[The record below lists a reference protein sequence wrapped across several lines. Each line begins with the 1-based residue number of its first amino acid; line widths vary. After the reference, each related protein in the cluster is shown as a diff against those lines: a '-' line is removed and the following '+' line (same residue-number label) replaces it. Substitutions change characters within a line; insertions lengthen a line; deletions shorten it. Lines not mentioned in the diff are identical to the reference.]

1 MRKSQKIRETFLD
14 FFAQKDHKIVSSASL
29 IPKDDP
35 TLLFTNAGMNQ
46 FKNVFLGLEDR
57 SYSRAASVQK
67 CMRASGKHNDLEQV
81 GKTNKHHTFFE
92 MLGNFSF
99 GDYFKKE
106 AIQYSWE
113 LMTKIFNLEKDRL
126 YITVYEEDEEAF
138 SLWKKDVGVPPDKIY
153 GMGKEHNYW
162 AMGDTGPCGPCSEI
176 HYDLDPSLEKGDPQ
190 SLIESGSDRFLELW
204 NLVFMQYYQDEQGNI
219 HPLPSPSIDT
229 GMGLERMATVL
240 QGKKT
245 NYETDLFAPLIE
257 GVCEICSKEY
267 PSHDQSDI
275 SVRIISD
282 HIRAVAFLIGDG
294 VTPSNEGRGYILRR
308 LIRRAFRK
316 GKWLGIEEP
325 FLYRMVSLVSDI
337 MKDTYPELI
346 SSANYISNVC
356 LSEEKRFAQTLHSG
370 MRVFNQ
376 YIEEVKKKNRKTLPG
391 DKLFKLYD
399 TFGFP
404 VDLSQEL
411 AAERG
416 MNVDQKGFYRELE
429 KQREKARRSWK
440 GEAQKKEKEIYKPL
454 KEYSMEYVGYETE
467 RVPEAK
473 VISIMKN
480 GQQVQELKKGASG
493 EIFLDKTPFYAEAG
507 GQIGD
512 SGVLKNPH
520 FSGIV
525 ENTYSPVPGVM
536 AHQVKGVGGKISVG
550 DIVEASVDRQRRKAI
565 SQNHTATHL
574 LHASLRYYL
583 GDHVKQSGSLVSP
596 DRLRFDFTHYSPLD
610 DSEIRE
616 IEDLINTK
624 IREDL
629 PVQTKVTTLEEG
641 IKEGAV
647 AIFEEKYGEKVR
659 MITIGDFSKELCGG
673 VHVQS
678 TGEIGLFKII
688 SETSIAAGMRR
699 LEAVTGEEA
708 VKYTQEIE
716 GLLNSLQKR
725 LNSPREEI
733 LNQVDKLKDSLKS
746 KEKEN
751 KSLRQKLAHARYQKS
766 EDEVKK
772 IKGVPVM
779 VQEVKGL
786 SNNELRELADSLKQ
800 KLGSGIVVLGTARD
814 QKVFLVTTV
823 TKDLLD
829 RIKANEFIKKIAP
842 IVEGGGGGRPD
853 FAQAGGSKPEKL
865 NQSLQKS
872 YNILEQMLS

>member
-1 MRKSQKIRETFLD
+1 MKSQKIREIFLD
-14 FFAQKDHKIVSSASL
+14 FFAQKDHKIVSSSSL

-46 FKNVFLGLEDR
+46 FKNVFLGLEER

-67 CMRASGKHNDLEQV
+67 CIRASGKHNDLEQV

-106 AIQYSWE
+106 AIVYSWE
-113 LMTKIFNLEKDRL
+113 LMTEVFNFKKEKL

-138 SLWKKDVGVPPDKIY
+138 SIWKDHVGISPERIY

-162 AMGDTGPCGPCSEI
+162 AMGETGPCGPCSEI
-176 HYDLDPSLEKGDPQ
+176 HYDLDTSMEKGAPKA
-190 SLIESGSDRFLELW
+190 LIESGSDRFLELW
-204 NLVFMQYYQDEQGNI
+204 NLVFMQYHQDEKGNI

-240 QGKKT
+240 QGEKS
-245 NYETDLFAPLIE
+245 NYDTDLFAPLIE
-257 GVCEICSKEY
+257 GICDLCSKEY
-267 PSHDQSDI
+267 PSSNQSDV
-275 SVRIISD
+275 SVRVISD
-282 HIRAVAFLIGDG
+282 HLRAVAFLIGDG
-294 VTPSNEGRGYILRR
+294 VMPSNEGRGYILRR
-308 LIRRAFRK
+308 LIRRAFRQ
-316 GKWLGIEEP
+316 GRWLEIEEP
-325 FLYRMVSLVSDI
+325 FLYRLTGLVSDI
-337 MKDTYPELI
+337 MKETYPELI
-346 SSANYISNVC
+346 SSSQYISNVC

-370 MRVFNQ
+370 LRVFNQ
-376 YIEEVKKKNRKTLPG
+376 YMEEARQNNQEILPG

-404 VDLSQEL
+404 LDLSQDL
-411 AAERG
+411 AAEEG
-416 MNVDQKGFYRELE
+416 MSVDQDGFYKELE

-454 KEYSMEYVGYETE
+454 KEYPMEYVGYETE
-467 RVPEAK
+467 SVPEAK
-473 VISIMKN
+473 VVSIMKKSR
-480 GQQVQELKKGASG
+480 QVRELKEGESG
-493 EIFLDKTPFYAEAG
+493 EIFLQKTPFYAEAG

-512 SGVLKNPH
+512 SGVLKNSH
-520 FSGIV
+520 FSGVV
-525 ENTYSPVPGVM
+525 ENTYSPLPGVI
-536 AHQVKGVGGKISVG
+536 AHQVKGLGGEVSVG
-550 DIVEASVDRQRRKAI
+550 EAVEASVDREKRKAI

-596 DRLRFDFTHYSPLD
+596 VRFRFDFTHFSPLS
-610 DSEIRE
+610 DSEIKE
-616 IEDLINTK
+616 IEGLINRK
-624 IREDL
+624 IRENI
-629 PVQTKVTTLEEG
+629 PVQTKVTTVEEG

-659 MITIGDFSKELCGG
+659 MITIDDFSKELCGG

-678 TGEIGLFKII
+678 TGEIGLFKIT

-699 LEAVTGEEA
+699 IEAVTGEEA
-708 VKYTQEIE
+708 LKYTQEVEDI
-716 GLLNSLQKR
+716 LDSLQKR
-725 LNSPREEI
+725 LNSPQSE
-733 LNQVDKLKDSLKS
+733 LTSQVDKLKASLKE

-751 KSLRQKLAHARYQKS
+751 KSLRQKLAHARYQKD
-766 EDEVKK
+766 EDQVKK
-772 IKGVPVM
+772 VKGIPVM
-779 VQEVKGL
+779 VQEVKGM
-786 SNNELRELADSLKQ
+786 SNDELRELADSLKQ

-814 QKVFLVTTV
+814 QKVFLVTAV

-829 RIKANEFIKKIAP
+829 RVKADEFIKKIAP
-842 IVEGGGGGRPD
+842 IVEGGGGGRAD

-865 NQSLQKS
+865 NQTLQKS
-872 YNILEQMLS
+872 YNILERMLS